1 VREVTVLSS
10 HIVTVIFNQLNIKN
24 KIEKDNFEEN
34 HKKKTLPRNTIA
46 INNVLNKKNY
56 KTKFSISSI

>member
-34 HKKKTLPRNTIA
+34 HKKKPCRETL
-46 INNVLNKKNY
+46 
-56 KTKFSISSI
+56 